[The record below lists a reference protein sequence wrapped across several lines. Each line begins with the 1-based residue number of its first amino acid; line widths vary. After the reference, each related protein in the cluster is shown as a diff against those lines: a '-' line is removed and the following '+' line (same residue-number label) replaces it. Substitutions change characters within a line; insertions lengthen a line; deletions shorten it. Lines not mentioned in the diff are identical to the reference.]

1 MATRIENYAK
11 TISKL
16 YERRIQGYYQ
26 NELDMIIDCG
36 KGKFIIEAKVPND
49 SMYCL
54 EDGK

>member
-16 YERRIQGYYQ
+16 YERCAQGYYQ

-36 KGKFIIEAKVPND
+36 KEKFVIEVKVPNG